1 MRCEIADCLPAP
13 RAARTAAW
21 TAFGLGLLYAGVSI
35 YWAAGGRWLLDTVG
49 GPLGQLGRQRDA
61 AALMTVWA
69 AAVIKLIAAVIPL
82 LAIRRPGGSRRTV
95 VRVLAWAEAVILAG
109 YGLVLT
115 AGDLAGIISPA
126 AGADHGALAWHAY
139 LWDPWF
145 LVWGLLVLLAMTNA
159 KAMKRNTS
167 VRSIKRAP

>member
-1 MRCEIADCLPAP
+1 MRCEIADYVPAP
-13 RAARTAAW
+13 RVAPTAAW
-21 TAFGLGLLYAGVSI
+21 TAFGFGLLYAGVSV

-49 GPLGQLGRQRDA
+49 GSLGQLGRQRDT

-82 LAIRRPGGSRRTV
+82 LAIRRSRGSRRRV
-95 VRVLAWAEAVILAG
+95 VRILAWAEAAILVG
-109 YGLVLT
+109 YGHVLT
-115 AGDLAGIISPA
+115 AAGLLLQAGIILPA
-126 AGADHGALAWHAY
+126 AGADHGALAWHAF

-159 KAMKRNTS
+159 NQEKRFPC
-167 VRSIKRAP
+167 VRSAS